1 MKERARNVEIHRR
14 ICLGETRTAV
24 ANDYSLTTGR
34 ICQIY
39 NRLERMRKHPSR
51 IGLSLDE
58 FHSAVLAWKPPPPEP
73 TPVPRSMNPDWLLW
87 SIEEIANYLPIRAI
101 NALRNDGFLTVGDI
115 ARAIDS
121 ANTPSEL
128 PLRRT
133 PNVGRV
139 TIQKFD
145 EWMLS
150 HGKAVEVASRKGT
163 Q

>member
-1 MKERARNVEIHRR
+1 
-14 ICLGETRTAV
+14 
-24 ANDYSLTTGR
+24 
-34 ICQIY
+34 
-39 NRLERMRKHPSR
+39 
-51 IGLSLDE
+51 
-58 FHSAVLAWKPPPPEP
+58 
-73 TPVPRSMNPDWLLW
+73 MNPDWLLW